1 MEFNV
6 EKSRRQ
12 RVLSVIKKLN
22 KVRKVQG
29 KKIDILC
36 NDMLTAQK
44 QIVGQML
51 SFDFMLDF
59 YESIIG
65 QHNINK
71 LLSAAS
77 QKIIENIPESNI
89 AIYLNKDNAFR
100 ATHLNENFKNNLT
113 LQQLTDIFE
122 ISTARSIG
130 RSNMICGIE
139 EMLSMGLNS
148 SLKSFN
154 NYSIF
159 AVPLS
164 GYSRS
169 EGFILIWRER
179 ANPINSNEIDRL
191 ASVSVPLVKAIRSCQ
206 ALIEVEPVVG

>member
-1 MEFNV
+1 MKKN
-6 EKSRRQ
+6 RRQ
-12 RVLSVIKKLN
+12 RVLSVVKKLN
-22 KVRKVQG
+22 KIRKVQG

-36 NDMLTAQK
+36 NDMLIAQK
-44 QIVGQML
+44 QIVSQML
-51 SFDFMLDF
+51 SFDFMIDF

-71 LLSAAS
+71 LLNAAC

-89 AIYLNKDNAFR
+89 AIYINKDNAFR
-100 ATHLNENFKNNLT
+100 SIHLNENIENNLSS
-113 LQQLTDIFE
+113 QQLADLFE
-122 ISTARSIG
+122 ISTAKSIG

-148 SLKSFN
+148 SLKSFD

-169 EGFILIWRER
+169 EGFILIWRDR
-179 ANPINSNEIDRL
+179 ATPIDSNELDRL
-191 ASVSVPLVKAIRSCQ
+191 GSVSVPLVKAIRSCQ
-206 ALIEVEPVVG
+206 ALTELEIVVG